1 MKKLFSIF
9 AAMLVALLANAAV
22 IQINNSTAD
31 ALRKALNSA
40 VDGDIIEMAA
50 GTYVESNSNYIAF
63 TGVNVTV
70 RAAEGAEVI
79 LQPKVMI
86 RLKEGATA
94 HFIGIKFDC
103 SALRELSSSYEN
115 VIVPADD
122 TEGKTVILE
131 GCEFYNWNE
140 NAAIIRSTASRRL
153 SAVTVS

>member
-9 AAMLVALLANAAV
+9 AAMMVALLANAAV

-50 GTYVESNSNYIAF
+50 GTYVESNSDYIAF
-63 TGVNVTV
+63 TGKEVTV
-70 RAAEGAEVI
+70 RAAEGTEVI

-103 SALRELSSSYEN
+103 SALRELGSYEN
-115 VIVPADD
+115 VIVPA
-122 TEGKTVILE
+122 
-131 GCEFYNWNE
+131 
-140 NAAIIRSTASRRL
+140 
-153 SAVTVS
+153 